1 MASSDGYSSE
11 DGGVEYEGSSQ
22 ETSTSVLP
30 SDSGAFTEDDERKTY
45 GWHGGLDLGLLVL
58 RIVVGGVVGVHGL
71 QKIFG
76 SFGGPGI
83 EGFAKFLDGQGFRYT
98 TELAYLTGWTEI
110 VGGGFLILG
119 LLTPLAAAGV
129 LAVLANAI
137 YVKYGHGFFVQGG
150 GIEYELTLAGAA
162 FALMFTGPGRF
173 AMDIGRCYSRRS
185 GISGFVA
192 LLLAAAA
199 TALVFVFARK

>member
-1 MASSDGYSSE
+1 MASSDVDSLEGGGEQHE
-11 DGGVEYEGSSQ
+11 DLE
-22 ETSTSVLP
+22 TSVLP
-30 SDSGAFTEDDERKTY
+30 SDYGAFTEEDDRKPY

-83 EGFAKFLDGQGFRYT
+83 DGFAKFLAGQGFRYT

-129 LAVLANAI
+129 LGVLANAV
-137 YVKYGHGFFVQGG
+137 YLKYGNGFFAQSNGV
-150 GIEYELTLAGAA
+150 EFELTLAGAA
-162 FALMFTGPGRF
+162 FALMFTGAGRF
-173 AMDIGRCYSRRS
+173 AMDIGRGWSRRA
-185 GISGFVA
+185 GIGGIVG
-192 LLLAAAA
+192 LILAAGA
-199 TALVFVFARK
+199 TALVLAFARG